1 MKPVALRQKGVHS
14 ERSQKMREESCEKP
28 FTLTEETV
36 GFGGMLLEYS
46 LLGYPVRGDRFRIS
60 VLLGSERAE
69 FSVGNDLERALG
81 IYRTIVRG
89 RVTPCGLGDVLQ
101 DLCL

>member
-1 MKPVALRQKGVHS
+1 
-14 ERSQKMREESCEKP
+14 MREESFETA

-46 LLGYPVRGDRFRIS
+46 LLGYPVRADRFRIC

-69 FSVGNDLERALG
+69 FSVGNNLERALR
-81 IYRTIVRG
+81 IYRTVVRG
-89 RVTPCGLGDVLQ
+89 RVTPCGLSDVLQ

>member
-1 MKPVALRQKGVHS
+1 
-14 ERSQKMREESCEKP
+14 MREKSFDHP

-46 LLGYPVRGDRFRIS
+46 LLGYPVRGDRFRIC

-69 FSVGNDLERALG
+69 FGVGNNLERALS
-81 IYRTIVRG
+81 IYRTVVRG
-89 RVTPCGLGDVLQ
+89 RVTPCGLEDVLQ